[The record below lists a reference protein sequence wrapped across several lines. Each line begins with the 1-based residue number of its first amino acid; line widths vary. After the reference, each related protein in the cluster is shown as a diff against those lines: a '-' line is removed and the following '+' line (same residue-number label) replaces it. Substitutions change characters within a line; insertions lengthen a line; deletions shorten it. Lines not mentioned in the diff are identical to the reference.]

1 MLKFLIDH
9 NIPRSV
15 GVFLKQKG
23 YNVKLVKD
31 VDPQMTD
38 LQLLKVAKDEDRIV
52 LSNDKDFITLSQKF
66 RNVDMIL
73 LSYFDQSS
81 EIRIKGLKKV
91 LPALKSGFGILV
103 LS

>member
-1 MLKFLIDH
+1 
-9 NIPRSV
+9 
-15 GVFLKQKG
+15 
-23 YNVKLVKD
+23 
-31 VDPQMTD
+31 MTD
-38 LQLLKVAKDEDRIV
+38 LQLLKVARDEDRIV

-66 RNVDMIL
+66 KNVDMIL

-91 LPALKSGFGILV
+91 LPALKPGFGILV